1 MPALEYRREF
11 QQLVVS
17 AWYLADC
24 VLPHMV
30 ERGWGRLFSIG
41 SMVARETRWELP
53 HILPNVVRPA
63 AAGLYRSLAHRH
75 AGTGVTINNLLTGSI
90 VTGRNM
96 EYRRWLAQEQGR
108 SLDEV
113 LAEVSR
119 DIPARRSGRPEEMA
133 ALVGFLCS
141 READLVSGQSI
152 PVNGGFSR
160 HIVCGPARDRYIDH

>member
-1 MPALEYRREF
+1 M
-11 QQLVVS
+11 
-17 AWYLADC
+17 
-24 VLPHMV
+24 
-30 ERGWGRLFSIG
+30 
-41 SMVARETRWELP
+41 
-53 HILPNVVRPA
+53 
-63 AAGLYRSLAHRH
+63 
-75 AGTGVTINNLLTGSI
+75 TINNLLTGSI

-160 HIVCGPARDRYIDH
+160 HIV

>member
-1 MPALEYRREF
+1 PPGYFLDMPAQEYRREF
-11 QQLVVS
+11 QQLVMS

-24 VLPHMV
+24 VLPDMV

-53 HILPNVVRPA
+53 HILPNVARPA
-63 AAGLYRSLAHRH
+63 AAALYRSLAHRH

-90 VTGRNM
+90 ATDRNM
-96 EYRRWLAQEQGR
+96 EYRRWLANEQGR

-113 LAEVSR
+113 LEEVSR

-133 ALVGFLCS
+133 ALIGFLCS

-160 HIVCGPARDRYIDH
+160 HIV